1 MKPEI
6 FLPLRSTPAE
16 AGVQLRSDGDGEL
29 TSPNWIPAVAG
40 MVPGPGQ
47 RTRTK
52 SSGEHG
58 FTPVSRN
65 AEHGFT
71 PVRRSAEHGFTLV
84 ELMIVVT
91 IIGLSAAVVAFVM
104 PDPRGRVLDEGLRL
118 AARTKAARNL
128 AIVQSQPIS
137 LWVTSGGYGFDR
149 RVAGAWTPVA
159 DKPLRVERWADGTR
173 ASLVEGQGR
182 LRVTFD
188 PTGVADRN
196 ADIRL
201 SRDGNDA
208 LVRIGADGEVRADA
222 Q

>member
-1 MKPEI
+1 MPISAAGSKLA
-6 FLPLRSTPAE
+6 FLSGPVRS
-16 AGVQLRSDGDGEL
+16 
-29 TSPNWIPAVAG
+29 
-40 MVPGPGQ
+40 
-47 RTRTK
+47 
-52 SSGEHG
+52 
-58 FTPVSRN
+58 
-65 AEHGFT
+65 AEHGFAS
-71 PVRRSAEHGFTLV
+71 VRRSAEHGFTLV
-84 ELMIVVT
+84 ELMIVIT

-118 AARTKAARNL
+118 AARTRAARNL
-128 AIVQSQPIS
+128 AIVESQPIS

-159 DKPLRVERWADGTR
+159 DKPLRVERWAEGTR

-188 PTGVADRN
+188 PTGIADRN

-201 SRDGNDA
+201 TRDGNDA